1 MAQIEILPSHHI
13 LICGKTGSG
22 KSFATKNIFI
32 PALKRQQN
40 QVLVILDAKKEYGE
54 ITDITVETPQQ
65 LNHFLYAEERPQGK
79 IVRIVNVKPDEAVAE
94 EYLSSAYAPHYDIAT
109 GDWTPTF
116 GVRFFIEDMPMFYDS
131 PYKTP
136 PELKYWVCMGRSQR
150 RTVVGTTQRF
160 QLIPKTVQSQCDHVF
175 LFRLSE
181 YDLVH
186 SVFPVYGQRAVNKIQ
201 TLERYGYVLC
211 SDLYEE
217 PIKFKP
223 YQPDVLPKS
232 DKGIYLE

>member
-22 KSFATKNIFI
+22 KSFATSHVFI
-32 PALKRQQN
+32 PALRKQPN
-40 QVLVILDAKKEYGE
+40 QVLVILDAKREYGH
-54 ITDITVETPQQ
+54 ITDVTVQTPQE
-65 LNHFLYAEERPQGK
+65 LNHFLYKEEKPAGK
-79 IVRIVNVKPDEAVAE
+79 IVRIINAKPNENVAE
-94 EYLSSAYAPHYDIAT
+94 EYLSNAYAPHYDIAT
-109 GDWTPTF
+109 GNYTPTF

-136 PELKYWVCMGRSQR
+136 QELKYWICMGRKDR

-160 QLIPKTVQSQCDHVF
+160 TLIPKTVQSQCDHVF

-186 SVFPVYGQRAVNKIQ
+186 SVLPVYGQGAVNKVA
-201 TLERYGYVLC
+201 TLDQYGYVLC
-211 SDLYEE
+211 SDLYDQ

-223 YQPDVLPKS
+223 YMPDFTPKT
-232 DKGIYLE
+232 DRGIYLE

>member
-1 MAQIEILPSHHI
+1 MAKVEILPSHHI

-22 KSFATKNIFI
+22 KSFTTKHVLI
-32 PALKRQQN
+32 PALRRQQN
-40 QVLVILDAKKEYGE
+40 QVLVILDPKSEYGQT
-54 ITDITVETPQQ
+54 TDVTVQTPQE
-65 LNHFLYAEERPQGK
+65 LNHFLYADEKPKGD
-79 IVRIVNVKPDEAVAE
+79 IVRIVNVKPQEHVCE
-94 EYLSSAYAPHYDIAT
+94 EFLSAAYAPHYDISD
-109 GDWTPTF
+109 GQFHFTF

-131 PYKTP
+131 PYKVP
-136 PELKYWVCMGRSQR
+136 EELKYWTCMGRAQR

-181 YDLVH
+181 YDILH
-186 SVFPVYGQRAVNKIQ
+186 SIIPVYGHRAATKIQ
-201 TLERYGYVLC
+201 TLERWGYVLC

-223 YQPDVLPKS
+223 YQPDFVPKS
-232 DKGIYLE
+232 DKGIYLD